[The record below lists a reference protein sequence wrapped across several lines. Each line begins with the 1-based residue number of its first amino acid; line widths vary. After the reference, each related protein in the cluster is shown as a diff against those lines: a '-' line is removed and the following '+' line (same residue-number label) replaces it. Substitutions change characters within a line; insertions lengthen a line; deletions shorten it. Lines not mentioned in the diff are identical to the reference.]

1 MKPDYISRVI
11 TLFFTHSY
19 PPKTVDEVQKWIVDE
34 KWRME
39 KDRSLYAVWNKLQ
52 IQPDKSLYASLEKV
66 KSTIGMKEAVKKRSV
81 LSFKWLR
88 YTAVVIPVLLFLGG
102 YLYINREVRMIE
114 VITLSSEQKQCTL
127 PDGTVVQLNS
137 CSKIIYPSGFSDT
150 IRTVT
155 LVGEAYFSV
164 VPDAVKPFVVKTNHL
179 SVKVLGTKFNI
190 CAYPTDDRST
200 ATLNSGKIQVDVRTG
215 QTDSHY
221 VLKPSQQIVYNKT
234 DESVLVNTV
243 PTGSFSWKE
252 GKLIFQE
259 STFNDMMNTLERRYN
274 VIIHYDK
281 KLFANDSYS
290 VKFINDEDVKQILN
304 VLQDVV
310 GGFEYEIR
318 NNEITLIKKEG
329 GR

>member
-1 MKPDYISRVI
+1 MKSDYISRVI
-11 TLFFTHSY
+11 AQFFTHSY

-34 KWRME
+34 KWTTE
-39 KDRSLYAVWNKLQ
+39 KDRSLYTIWNELQ

-66 KSTIGMKEAVKKRSV
+66 KSTIGMKDAVRKRSAV
-81 LSFKWLR
+81 SLKWLR
-88 YTAVVIPVLLFLGG
+88 YAAVVISILLLSGG

-137 CSKIIYPSGFSDT
+137 CSKLIYPSGFSDT
-150 IRTVT
+150 IRTVE

-164 VPDAVKPFVVKTNHL
+164 APDAVKPFIVKTNHL

-200 ATLNSGKIQVDVRTG
+200 ATLNSGKIQVDVRAG
-215 QTDSHY
+215 QIDSRY

-234 DESVLVNTV
+234 DESVLINTV
-243 PTGSFSWKE
+243 PTGSISWKE

-259 STFNDMMNTLERRYN
+259 STFNDIMNTLERRYN

-290 VKFINDEDVKQILN
+290 VKFINNEDVRQILN

-318 NNEITLIKKEG
+318 NNEITLIKKEE